1 MHARMNKVFAMT
13 VLQSRLSGMFFKG
26 FGLWAAHAAEA
37 IHFHSHERARQF
49 VRDEHVADVAVRD
62 MADANTLSLTDWDG
76 CVNRGA
82 AGRLL

>member
-1 MHARMNKVFAMT
+1 MNKVFGMT

-49 VRDEHVADVAVRD
+49 IRDEHVADVAVRD
-62 MADANTLSLTDWDG
+62 IADTNVLGALDSDG
-76 CVNRGA
+76 GG
-82 AGRLL
+82 GRDVGGPSI